1 MYRED
6 TTGAAAVNGP
16 SATEIPA
23 GSGNVLPASAS
34 SYLSCRCSDQRRPD
48 DKSLA
53 KIQACRDKGTVSG
66 GNGSRGMDR
75 DRDLIPQGS
84 GAVAAEMVWMSR
96 GGGSKIA
103 KASLPPYGPLSM
115 TAYSEAV
122 RQDSSVVHELG
133 VRTAH
138 TVRHRGR
145 GRGAARARTE
155 QKEEAGLRLPLLG
168 LPQTR
173 GTRNHMQNSHHR
185 DASSRSSTAPSAFCA
200 APARPALPAG
210 TSPPA
215 PSLPVASQIRPPA
228 AETRSVPKLRCGS
241 VAVTCNRSLV
251 DSRVESWSRADGPD
265 SSLSDPLSHADGE
278 LEFLDL
284 LVMAQRRHWTLV
296 EHVYI

>member
-1 MYRED
+1 MYSED

-48 DKSLA
+48 DESLA

-173 GTRNHMQNSHHR
+173 GTRNHMQKLAPSRCLEQELDSSFCVLRCACPASSSGRHVTTGTFPARRFPDPASRCR
-185 DASSRSSTAPSAFCA
+185 DAFST
-200 APARPALPAG
+200 
-210 TSPPA
+210 
-215 PSLPVASQIRPPA
+215 
-228 AETRSVPKLRCGS
+228 
-241 VAVTCNRSLV
+241 
-251 DSRVESWSRADGPD
+251 
-265 SSLSDPLSHADGE
+265 
-278 LEFLDL
+278 
-284 LVMAQRRHWTLV
+284 
-296 EHVYI
+296 